1 MIERLQDVVNET
13 IGRTDIVL
21 THKMKL
27 EKEVGLNSLTIVGLI
42 CAIEDEFDLEIP
54 NSAIKNFKTVGDVV
68 KFLEKN
74 AD

>member
-1 MIERLQDVVNET
+1 MIKKLQNVVNET

-21 THKMKL
+21 TPKMKL

-42 CAIEDEFDLEIP
+42 CAIEDAFDVEIP
-54 NSAIKNFKTVGDVV
+54 NSALKNFKTVDDVV

-74 AD
+74 L